1 MSDSGFPVSEKQG
14 RTWLCSV
21 VFVDIAGYTR
31 LPVAGQVEIKTR
43 LEDHLADA
51 VTEVPTGERI
61 IVDTGDGA
69 AICFLS
75 DPEVA
80 MFAALSL
87 RERTTGKE
95 ALALRIGINLGPI
108 KVVKGLNGQL
118 NPLGDGINNA
128 QRVMSFAQP
137 NQILV
142 SRSFYDVI
150 ACLSNE
156 YAQLFHYVGLRTDKH
171 VREHWVYE
179 VVLPGAA
186 ETVHTLLTRSLEVPD
201 SEELARRTGWDSR
214 LLASVAEDL
223 AQHIGPL
230 AQVLVKR
237 AAMHESTLDGLRQ
250 RLAEAIPDEAQRHAF
265 LEAAPV
271 VTAPPEPASKDTKE
285 TGRAAPGADAAL
297 LALIEAELSMHLGPV
312 ARALIKR
319 HTRTPVEPQLLLQRL
334 ADELPSDQ
342 RQPFLKAVRD
352 RQRSS

>member
-1 MSDSGFPVSEKQG
+1 MSEKQG

-31 LPVAGQVEIKTR
+31 LPVAGQVAIKTR

-51 VTEVPTGERI
+51 VTDVPTGERI

-150 ACLSNE
+150 ACLSKE
-156 YAQLFHYVGLRTDKH
+156 YAQLFHYIGMRTDKH

-201 SEELARRTGWDSR
+201 SEELARRTGWDR
-214 LLASVAEDL
+214 HLLASVAEDL

-237 AAMHESTLDGLRQ
+237 AAVHESTLDGLRQ
-250 RLAEAIPDEAQRHAF
+250 RLADAIPDEAHRSAF
-265 LEAAPV
+265 LGAAPV
-271 VTAPPEPASKDTKE
+271 ITAPTVPATGDTKE
-285 TGRAAPGADAAL
+285 ANRMAAPRVDAAL
-297 LALIEAELSMHLGPV
+297 LALIEAELSMHLGAV

-319 HTRTPVEPQLLLQRL
+319 HTRTPLEPRVLLQRL
-334 ADELPSDQ
+334 ADELPLDQ
-342 RQPFLKAVRD
+342 REPFLTAVRD
-352 RQRSS
+352 RQHQS

>member
-1 MSDSGFPVSEKQG
+1 MSEKQG

-31 LPVAGQVEIKTR
+31 LPVAGQVEIKAR

-51 VTEVPTGERI
+51 VTDVPTGERI

-95 ALALRIGINLGPI
+95 ALTLRIGINLGPI

-179 VVLPGAA
+179 VVLPGTA
-186 ETVHTLLTRSLEVPD
+186 ETAHTLLTRSLEVPD
-201 SEELARRTGWDSR
+201 SEELARRTGWDRR

-250 RLAEAIPDEAQRHAF
+250 RLAEAIPDEAQRRAF
-265 LEAAPV
+265 LEATPV
-271 VTAPPEPASKDTKE
+271 VTAPPVTATRDTKE
-285 TGRAAPGADAAL
+285 TSRASPGVDAAL

-319 HTRTPVEPQLLLQRL
+319 HTRTPLEPQVLLQRL
-334 ADELPSDQ
+334 ANELPSDQ
-342 RQPFLKAVRD
+342 REPFLTAVRD

>member
-1 MSDSGFPVSEKQG
+1 VSDRQS

-31 LPVAGQVEIKTR
+31 LPVAGQVAIKTR

-51 VTEVPTGERI
+51 MTDVPAGERI

-87 RERTTGKE
+87 RERTTGTE

-128 QRVMSFAQP
+128 QRVMSFAEP

-186 ETVHTLLTRSLEVPD
+186 ETAHTLLTRSLEVPD
-201 SEELARRTGWDSR
+201 SEELARRTGWDRR
-214 LLASVAEDL
+214 LLASVVDDL

-237 AAMHESTLDGLRQ
+237 AAMRESTLDSLRQ
-250 RLAEAIPDEAQRHAF
+250 RLAEAIPDEAQRRAF

-271 VTAPPEPASKDTKE
+271 VTAPPEPASKDTNE
-285 TGRAAPGADAAL
+285 TGRAAAGVDAAL

-319 HTRTPVEPQLLLQRL
+319 HLRTPIEPQLLLQRL
-334 ADELPSDQ
+334 ADELSPDQ
-342 RQPFLKAVRD
+342 REPFLKAVRD

>member
-1 MSDSGFPVSEKQG
+1 MSEKQG

-31 LPVAGQVEIKTR
+31 LPVAGQVAIKTR
-43 LEDHLADA
+43 LEDYLADA
-51 VTEVPTGERI
+51 VTDVPTGERI

-80 MFAALSL
+80 MFAALGL

-150 ACLSNE
+150 ACLSKE
-156 YAQLFHYVGLRTDKH
+156 YAQLFHYIGMRTDKH

-201 SEELARRTGWDSR
+201 SEELARRTGWDR
-214 LLASVAEDL
+214 HLLTSVAEDL

-237 AAMHESTLDGLRQ
+237 AAVQESTLDGLRQ
-250 RLAEAIPDEAQRHAF
+250 RLADAIPDEAHRSAF
-265 LEAAPV
+265 LGAAPV
-271 VTAPPEPASKDTKE
+271 ITAPTVPATRDTKE
-285 TGRAAPGADAAL
+285 TNRMSAPRVDAAL
-297 LALIEAELSMHLGPV
+297 LAQIEAELSMHLGPV

-319 HTRTPVEPQLLLQRL
+319 HTRTPLEPQVLLQRL
-334 ADELPSDQ
+334 ADELPLDQ
-342 RQPFLKAVRD
+342 REPFLTAVRE
-352 RQRSS
+352 RQHQT

>member
-1 MSDSGFPVSEKQG
+1 VSEKPS

-31 LPVAGQVEIKTR
+31 LPITAQVATKTR
-43 LEDHLADA
+43 LEDHLA
-51 VTEVPTGERI
+51 EVVADVPAGERI

-87 RERTTGKE
+87 RERTTGQE

-108 KVVKGLNGQL
+108 KVVKSLNGQI

-128 QRVMSFAQP
+128 QRVMSFAEP

-142 SRSFYDVI
+142 ARSFYDVI

-156 YAQLFHYVGLRTDKH
+156 YAQLFHYLGVRTDKH
-171 VREHWVYE
+171 VREHWIYE

-186 ETVHTLLTRSLEVPD
+186 ETVHTLLTRSLDVPD
-201 SEELARRTGWDSR
+201 SEELARRTGWDR
-214 LLASVAEDL
+214 LVLAAVTEDL
-223 AQHIGPL
+223 TKHIGPI

-237 AAMHESTLDGLRQ
+237 AAVHESSVEGLRR
-250 RLAEAIPDEAQRHAF
+250 RLADAIPDEAQRRAF
-265 LEAAPV
+265 LQAAPISAAPV
-271 VTAPPEPASKDTKE
+271 PTTRDRRDTNNVASAADT
-285 TGRAAPGADAAL
+285 AL
-297 LALIEAELSMHLGPV
+297 LSLIETELATHLGPV
-312 ARALIKR
+312 ARALVKR
-319 HTRTPVEPQLLLQRL
+319 HARLPLDAQSLLQKLAEELPPEQRESFLTAVRERQRL
-334 ADELPSDQ
+334 A
-342 RQPFLKAVRD
+342 
-352 RQRSS
+352 

>member
-1 MSDSGFPVSEKQG
+1 VSEKQS

-31 LPVAGQVEIKTR
+31 LPMAGQVEIKTR
-43 LEDHLADA
+43 LEDHLAEV
-51 VTEVPTGERI
+51 VTDVPTGERI

-128 QRVMSFAQP
+128 QRVMSFAEP
-137 NQILV
+137 SQILV

-156 YAQLFHYVGLRTDKH
+156 YAQLFHYVGMRTDKH

-179 VVLPGAA
+179 VVLPDAA
-186 ETVHTLLTRSLEVPD
+186 ETAHTLLTRSLEAPD
-201 SEELARRTGWDSR
+201 SEELARRTGWDRS

-237 AAMHESTLDGLRQ
+237 AAMHESTLDDLRQ
-250 RLAEAIPDEAQRHAF
+250 RLAEAIPDEAQRRAF
-265 LEAAPV
+265 LEAEPV
-271 VTAPPEPASKDTKE
+271 VTTPPVPATKDAKE
-285 TGRAAPGADAAL
+285 LSRGAQGVDAAL

-319 HTRTPVEPQLLLQRL
+319 HTRTPLEPQVLLQRL
-334 ADELPSDQ
+334 AEELPSDQ
-342 RQPFLKAVRD
+342 REPFLTAVRD
-352 RQRSS
+352 RQHSS

>member
-1 MSDSGFPVSEKQG
+1 VSEKQG

-21 VFVDIAGYTR
+21 VFVDIAGFTR
-31 LPVAGQVEIKTR
+31 LPVAGQVEIKNR

-51 VTEVPTGERI
+51 VTDVPMGERI

-80 MFAALSL
+80 MFTALSL
-87 RERTTGKE
+87 RERTTGKD

-128 QRVMSFAQP
+128 QRVMSFAEP

-186 ETVHTLLTRSLEVPD
+186 ETAHTLLTRSLEVPD
-201 SEELARRTGWDSR
+201 SEELARRTGWDRR
-214 LLASVAEDL
+214 LLASMAEDL

-230 AQVLVKR
+230 AKVLVKR
-237 AAMHESTLDGLRQ
+237 AATHESTLEGLRQ
-250 RLAEAIPDEAQRHAF
+250 RLAEAIPDETQRRAF

-271 VTAPPEPASKDTKE
+271 ATAPPVPATKDTQE
-285 TGRAAPGADAAL
+285 TSHGAPGVDVAL

-319 HTRTPVEPQLLLQRL
+319 HTRTPLEPQVLLQRL
-334 ADELPSDQ
+334 SDELPSDQ
-342 RQPFLKAVRD
+342 REPFLIAVRD